1 MTNAK
6 KAAQGELSSRCCV
19 SPAVYDAMLFACIGK
34 RKGWVYEEVDESGLS
49 SKYWAAPIES
59 STLFISGGERSAA
72 VLAEAPKN
80 RPLLMMSEQGVHCCC
95 LFTFCPCVQTHRT
108 LLPPDDEAKS
118 QDVEESKSEA
128 IAASI
133 STSLPIAASII
144 TPAPKRLRPLSEDWE
159 AHKAWLRAG
168 RPRHEQQ
175 QAPTK
180 KKPATTKKKPALRQ
194 KKEFWEEYDPALD
207 KASKYW
213 DVEVEGQRTRTLSKP
228 SYIWG
233 R

>member
-1 MTNAK
+1 
-6 KAAQGELSSRCCV
+6 
-19 SPAVYDAMLFACIGK
+19 
-34 RKGWVYEEVDESGLS
+34 
-49 SKYWAAPIES
+49 
-59 STLFISGGERSAA
+59 
-72 VLAEAPKN
+72 
-80 RPLLMMSEQGVHCCC
+80 MMSEQGVHCCC
-95 LFTFCPCVQTHRT
+95 LFMFCPCGQTHRT

-133 STSLPIAASII
+133 SFI
-144 TPAPKRLRPLSEDWE
+144 TPAPKRLRPLREDWE

-213 DVEVEGQRTRTLSKP
+213 DVEVERQRTRTLSKET
-228 SYIWG
+228 IVWG